1 MIHVGGLASQNTTA
15 ESKQICCMYFA
26 YRPLQKPS
34 AAARVD
40 KGSTVGT
47 GRMFGC
53 FTTGLFVSLAVSYY
67 SPGKKLN
74 KKKS

>member
-1 MIHVGGLASQNTTA
+1 
-15 ESKQICCMYFA
+15 MYFA

>member
-1 MIHVGGLASQNTTA
+1 
-15 ESKQICCMYFA
+15 MYFA

-74 KKKS
+74 KKKILPCTELILTPT

>member
-1 MIHVGGLASQNTTA
+1 
-15 ESKQICCMYFA
+15 MYFA
-26 YRPLQKPS
+26 YRPLQKHS

-53 FTTGLFVSLAVSYY
+53 FTTGVFVSLAVSYY
-67 SPGKKLN
+67 SPGKKQN
-74 KKKS
+74 KKFSSMQARIFNSNVRKKIYFTG